1 MNYSK
6 KEGKHGPI
14 YQVAEGISVTPNEWG
29 SWLLILRRGSERKKK
44 AFGKTEEDLN
54 RALKAAELLAA
65 RLGLALERQGDR
77 SFGQVAKEWLEIN
90 DARWRPGT
98 RERYQSVVRDFLR
111 PLAPLPLDKVDR
123 ARVKRLLA
131 ELLQIRSP
139 GTVEMVH
146 AVLSGI
152 FSEAIDLG
160 YTDRNP
166 AYGLLKRILPPK
178 KSRALTEPDPFS
190 QEDLGKFLAAS
201 WEKLPEPLALVLEV
215 MAMTGLRLGEALA
228 LAMRREYLEPSNG
241 QYHVTATT
249 RNGRYGPPKSG
260 KRLVDLDDTLVV
272 KLESHIQRLRKQSL
286 AKGGQ
291 IDYLFPG
298 ITQRKV
304 QRAVERVCAAA
315 RLRRRTPHD
324 LRHTYATILLMDHYS
339 PAYVQKQLGHHSI
352 SMTVDIYGH
361 WLPGEGKKDLAL
373 TLRGEKNRP
382 PARPLKAVT

>member
-1 MNYSK
+1 
-6 KEGKHGPI
+6 
-14 YQVAEGISVTPNEWG
+14 
-29 SWLLILRRGSERKKK
+29 
-44 AFGKTEEDLN
+44 
-54 RALKAAELLAA
+54 
-65 RLGLALERQGDR
+65 
-77 SFGQVAKEWLEIN
+77 
-90 DARWRPGT
+90 
-98 RERYQSVVRDFLR
+98 
-111 PLAPLPLDKVDR
+111 
-123 ARVKRLLA
+123 
-131 ELLQIRSP
+131 
-139 GTVEMVH
+139 MVH